1 MRKKLLLSRPAAESE
16 RFLARPSKNRSF
28 FINFRCRPTP
38 NGLYFETIIS
48 HAGEM
53 CVYRLITTFGTLVY
67 CQKDTKIDK
76 THCRF
81 LFLAHIII
89 QREGVGDEP
98 EDKEVFGAMSSIKGA
113 HSRCIPKMPFK
124 IAPKQAI

>member
-1 MRKKLLLSRPAAESE
+1 MHICCEHKTAARRNDRKQQIVRRSGRLFMRKKLLASRPAAEFR
-16 RFLARPSKNRSF
+16 RFQTHPAENRSF
-28 FINFRCRPTP
+28 FIIFLSHPTP

-53 CVYRLITTFGTLVY
+53 CVYGLITTIRTLVY

-89 QREGVGDEP
+89 
-98 EDKEVFGAMSSIKGA
+98 
-113 HSRCIPKMPFK
+113 
-124 IAPKQAI
+124 